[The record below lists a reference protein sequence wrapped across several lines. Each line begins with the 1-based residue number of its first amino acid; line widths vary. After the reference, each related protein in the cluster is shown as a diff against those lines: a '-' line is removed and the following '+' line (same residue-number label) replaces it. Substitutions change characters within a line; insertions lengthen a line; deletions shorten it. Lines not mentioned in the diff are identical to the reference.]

1 SSSRFTRRRAR
12 TFPSAAVWL
21 NVPMSPTEHLEPA
34 YADRS
39 LPRHRVRRL
48 RSGELKLVEVP
59 RPRRADGRALVRIT
73 AAGVTPLDH
82 TLLSGRYPRA
92 TAPLI
97 LGNEGAGVVEDPA
110 DSSFPVGSRV
120 MFAGPYG
127 VSEDGAYS
135 EWIAVRE

>member
-1 SSSRFTRRRAR
+1 
-12 TFPSAAVWL
+12 
-21 NVPMSPTEHLEPA
+21 MSPTEHLEPA

-82 TLLSGRYPRA
+82 TLLSGGYPPAR
-92 TAPLI
+92 APLI
-97 LGNEGAGVVEDPA
+97 LGNEGAGVVEDPGH
-110 DSSFPVGSRV
+110 SVFSEGTRV
-120 MFAGPYG
+120 MFTGPYG
-127 VSEDGAYS
+127 VAEDGTYS
-135 EWIAVRE
+135 EWIAVRGEDLCIIPDSLADATAGG